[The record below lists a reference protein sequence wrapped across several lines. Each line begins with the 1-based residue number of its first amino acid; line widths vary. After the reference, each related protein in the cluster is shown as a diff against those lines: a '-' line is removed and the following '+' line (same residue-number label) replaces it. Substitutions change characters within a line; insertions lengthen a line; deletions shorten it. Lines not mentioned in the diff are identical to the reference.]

1 MRSTPAMAAPTR
13 VLLADDSERI
23 RRAICTLLNTE
34 PNIKVVAETSDYAE
48 LLSKIGE
55 TNVDV
60 VLMDIYMPNS
70 AVANAEII
78 KSQLRGSCLLAISFL
93 NNEETIL
100 LAKSYGAV
108 RLLDKTELANT
119 LVPAIKECP
128 QQPPKPQTA

>member
-1 MRSTPAMAAPTR
+1 MAAPTR

-34 PNIKVVAETSDYAE
+34 PNIKVVAEASDYAE

-60 VLMDIYMPNS
+60 VLMDIYMPNA

-78 KSQLRGSCLLAISFL
+78 KSQLRGSCLLAISFM

-119 LVPAIKECP
+119 LVPAIKECM
-128 QQPPKPQTA
+128 QQRPEAQIA

>member
-1 MRSTPAMAAPTR
+1 MASPIR

-23 RRAICTLLNTE
+23 RRAICTLLKTE
-34 PNIKVVAETSDYAE
+34 PSITVVAEASDYAK

-60 VLMDIYMPNS
+60 VLMDIYMPN

-78 KSQLRGSCLLAISFL
+78 KSQLRGSCLLAISFM
-93 NNEETIL
+93 NDEETIR
-100 LAKSYGAV
+100 LAESYGAV

-119 LVPAIKECP
+119 LVPAIKECT
-128 QQPPKPQTA
+128 QQPQKGAQQLEN

>member
-1 MRSTPAMAAPTR
+1 MRFTLAMAASTR

-23 RRAICTLLNTE
+23 RRTICTLLKTE
-34 PNIKVVAETSDYAE
+34 PTITVVAEASDYAE
-48 LLSKIGE
+48 LLTKIGE

-60 VLMDIYMPNS
+60 VLMDIYMPNA

-78 KSQLRGSCLLAISFL
+78 KSQLRGSCLLAISFM

-119 LVPAIKECP
+119 LVPAIKECT
-128 QQPPKPQTA
+128 QQLPKPQTA

>member
-1 MRSTPAMAAPTR
+1 MAAPTR

-23 RRAICTLLNTE
+23 RRAICTLLKTE
-34 PNIKVVAETSDYAE
+34 PTITVVAEANDYAE

-55 TNVDV
+55 TNVEV
-60 VLMDIYMPNS
+60 VLMDIYMPNA

-78 KSQLRGSCLLAISFL
+78 KSQLRGSCLLAISFM

-119 LVPAIKECP
+119 LVPAIKECM
-128 QQPPKPQTA
+128 QQRPEAQIA

>member
-1 MRSTPAMAAPTR
+1 MTTKTR

-23 RRAICTLLNTE
+23 RRAICTLLKTE
-34 PNIKVVAETSDYAE
+34 PTITVVAEASDYAE

-60 VLMDIYMPNS
+60 VLMDIYMPNA

-78 KSQLRGSCLLAISFL
+78 KSQLRGSCLLAISFM
-93 NNEETIL
+93 NSEETIL

-119 LVPAIKECP
+119 LVPAIKGCI
-128 QQPPKPQTA
+128 QQRPEAQIA